1 MDMEDSVHHGW
12 NGEGDSFWSSRS
24 YPDDVADLL
33 LNYDRVSNEDELDV
47 ECDAEDD
54 DIGDTYNS
62 DGDGED

>member
-1 MDMEDSVHHGW
+1 MGMEDTLHNGW
-12 NGEGDSFWSSRS
+12 NEGDSIRSSKS
-24 YPDDVADLL
+24 HPDDVADLL
-33 LNYDRVSNEDELDV
+33 LNYDRDSNEDELDV